1 MAAAAAADND
11 PCLFLYSCIV
21 LSYTIFCTTNLAN
34 LEPAGTHYFWKYSTT
49 LYGTVLLPPSGC
61 TLHHINKVDI
71 RYFKFAHAGRWL
83 ILFKHHFTLLKRFV
97 FLYMWLLKF
106 GHYISHLSI
115 NTKASCIT
123 YILFAYVTFYMPLI
137 RLSPITTNRPN
148 ANSFK
153 FVFIA
158 HIWVSCGN

>member
-1 MAAAAAADND
+1 MSGRERSTSVCYFFFFTGAVHCNLSADRRRLVCMHGAAVDND
-11 PCLFLYSCIV
+11 ACIV
-21 LSYTIFCTTNLAN
+21 LYYTIFCTTNLAN
-34 LEPAGTHYFWKYSTT
+34 LEAAGTHYFWKYSTT

-137 RLSPITTNRPN
+137 RL
-148 ANSFK
+148 
-153 FVFIA
+153 
-158 HIWVSCGN
+158 

>member
-1 MAAAAAADND
+1 MLRGKKSLSLVGQGSGVSRSGWEPRQSLPFNKTRVGTDRV
-11 PCLFLYSCIV
+11 FFFYSI
-21 LSYTIFCTTNLAN
+21 LCTTNLAN
-34 LEPAGTHYFWKYSTT
+34 LEAAGTHYFWKYSTT

-137 RLSPITTNRPN
+137 RL
-148 ANSFK
+148 
-153 FVFIA
+153 
-158 HIWVSCGN
+158 

>member
-1 MAAAAAADND
+1 MSRGKKSLSLVGQDSGVSRSGWEPRLLLPFNETRVGTD
-11 PCLFLYSCIV
+11 RVFFLY
-21 LSYTIFCTTNLAN
+21 TILCTTNLAN
-34 LEPAGTHYFWKYSTT
+34 LEAAGTHYFWKYSTT

-123 YILFAYVTFYMPLI
+123 YILFSYVTFYMPLI
-137 RLSPITTNRPN
+137 RL
-148 ANSFK
+148 
-153 FVFIA
+153 
-158 HIWVSCGN
+158 

>member
-1 MAAAAAADND
+1 MSWGKKSLSLVGQGSGVSRSGWE
-11 PCLFLYSCIV
+11 PRQSLPLMKHGWGPIEFFFYSI
-21 LSYTIFCTTNLAN
+21 LCTTNLAN
-34 LEPAGTHYFWKYSTT
+34 LEAAGTHYFWKYSTT

-137 RLSPITTNRPN
+137 RL
-148 ANSFK
+148 
-153 FVFIA
+153 
-158 HIWVSCGN
+158 